1 MVEHWI
7 GPDVF
12 RQGVHNYLSAHLYA
26 NATAEDFWNAQTAA
40 SKQPVDKVMSSFV
53 DKPGVPLLTFAA
65 QKGKDFPVTQ
75 QRFYLDSSEKAP
87 KDAGSWTIP
96 VCVKTANAPQCVLIS
111 NDTPALKLAPN
122 TALPF
127 FYANA
132 GEKGYYR
139 VAYSPEQVKAITAAA
154 ETALTVPERIGYLGD
169 RWALTRA
176 GQGSVGDYLDL
187 ALAVKNDP
195 NSAVLSTTLGTLAQI
210 RNRIATDEDRD
221 KLNAV
226 IRAQYGPIYTALG
239 KESDKETYDQEQIRS
254 ELYGALGDAGDPAVV
269 AHAQQVADDLFNGR
283 KVSESNMMESVA
295 MAAENGDEAFYNRV
309 QTVSQRAD
317 DPELQEESLRILTQF
332 RDPKLIVRTLEY
344 AVSGQ
349 VRNQDS
355 WILIAVELS
364 QRETRDLAWPWVQQH
379 WDKVQAQFT
388 TASGA
393 NVVSSVGSFCT
404 ADRRAEVATFFATHK
419 VAAADRTL
427 AKALDSIDAC
437 ISLRA
442 VQEPKLHAWLANQ
455 AK

>member
-1 MVEHWI
+1 
-7 GPDVF
+7 
-12 RQGVHNYLSAHLYA
+12 
-26 NATAEDFWNAQTAA
+26 
-40 SKQPVDKVMSSFV
+40 MSSFV

-65 QKGKDFPVTQ
+65 EKGKEFPVKQ

-87 KDAGSWTIP
+87 KDIGAWTIP
-96 VCVKTANAPQCVLIS
+96 VCLKTANAPACVLVS
-111 NDTPALKLAPN
+111 NDTPALKLPGN
-122 TALPF
+122 PALPF

-132 GEKGYYR
+132 ADKGYYR
-139 VAYSPEQVKAITAAA
+139 VAYTPEQVKAITAAA

-187 ALAVKNDP
+187 VVALKNDP
-195 NSAVLSTTLGTLAQI
+195 NSAVLSTTLGTLSQI
-210 RNRIATDEDRD
+210 RSRIATDEDRD

-239 KESDKETYDQEQIRS
+239 KETAQDTYDRQQIRS
-254 ELYGALGDAGDPAVV
+254 QLYGALGDAGDPAVI
-269 AHAQQVADDLFNGR
+269 AHARQVADDLFNGR
-283 KVSESNMMESVA
+283 KVEESNMMESVA
-295 MAAENGDEAFYNRV
+295 MAAENGDVSFYDRV
-309 QTVSQRAD
+309 QAVSQKAD

-332 RDPKLIVRTLEY
+332 HSHDLIVRTLEY

-355 WILIAVELS
+355 WILLAIELS
-364 QRETRDLAWPWVQQH
+364 QRETRDIAWPWVQQH
-379 WDKVQAQFT
+379 WDAVQAQFT

-404 ADRRAEVATFFATHK
+404 IERRKEVADFFSTHK

-442 VQEPKLHAWLANQ
+442 VQEPKLHAWLANRPH
-455 AK
+455 